1 MRCPNYI
8 NSIEATGFLIELRFR
23 FGFLT
28 KANKQIASSS
38 FLKDFYLNNYLY
50 FHKKMGILYG
60 FFSNRASS
68 NLQLVI

>member
-50 FHKKMGILYG
+50 FIKKWAFYMD
-60 FFSNRASS
+60 FFLTAP
-68 NLQLVI
+68 QVIYN